1 MLISRFRQCSSTKT
15 ILLSIV
21 GTESKVIGVNVEI
34 MMNHVSRARSR
45 NITNH
50 GNTDLQTDLDEDSY
64 RCAMSL
70 RSELTLV
77 ETLLVVSKKCLCP
90 KLKTYAGEL
99 HERSVKLKE
108 ELNIRSEEE
117 KLCA

>member
-1 MLISRFRQCSSTKT
+1 MH
-15 ILLSIV
+15 
-21 GTESKVIGVNVEI
+21 N
-34 MMNHVSRARSR
+34 VSRARIR
-45 NITNH
+45 NIKDH
-50 GNTDLQTDLDEDSY
+50 GTTELQAYLDDDSY

-77 ETLLVVSKKCLCP
+77 EILLKVSKQCLCP

-99 HERSVKLKE
+99 HERRVKLKE
-108 ELNIRSEEE
+108 ELDIRLEEE